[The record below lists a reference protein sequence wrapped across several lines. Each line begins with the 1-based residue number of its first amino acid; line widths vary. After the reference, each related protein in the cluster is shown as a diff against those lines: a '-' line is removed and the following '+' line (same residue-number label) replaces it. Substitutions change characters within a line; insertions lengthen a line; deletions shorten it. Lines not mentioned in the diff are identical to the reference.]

1 MNIVILGCG
10 LVGKAIVHDLSIHS
24 TADLTVVDAREEALS
39 QVKGLP
45 RVQTRQQS
53 LGEEK
58 DVESVVAGADLV
70 IGALPGFMG
79 FEVLRS
85 VIRAGRNVV
94 DISFFPEDA
103 LALDDLAREHG
114 VTAVVDC
121 GLAPGLSNLILG
133 HAVAE
138 WDEVQAF
145 SCYVGGLPRV
155 RTLPYE
161 YKAVFSP
168 IDVLEEY
175 TRPARLRERGE
186 TVVRE
191 ALSEVEHLEFPG
203 VGTLEAFN
211 TDGLRTLLQ
220 TVDVPDMKEKTLRYP
235 GHAEKMRLL
244 RDTGFFSP
252 EPVEARGVK
261 IRPLDLTASLLFPK
275 WKLEEGE
282 EDLTVMRVEL
292 RGRRNRSDV
301 SLQYELFD
309 SYDAA
314 SGMTSMARTTGYTCA
329 VTALLMLDGKITGPG
344 IIPPEYLP
352 RNEGVFSAVMDG
364 MAERGVRFKVSG
376 DGS

>member
-1 MNIVILGCG
+1 MNVVILGCG

-24 TADLTVVDAREEALS
+24 TADLTVVDARKEALVH
-39 QVKGLP
+39 VKTLP
-45 RVQTRQQS
+45 RVQLLHQS
-53 LGEEK
+53 VNDER
-58 DVESVVAGADLV
+58 DVEAAIAGADLV

-85 VIRAGRNVV
+85 VIRAGKNVV

-103 LALDDLAREHG
+103 MALDDLAKERG

-121 GLAPGLSNLILG
+121 GLAPGLSNLVLG
-133 HAVAE
+133 QAIVE
-138 WDEVQAF
+138 WDEVQVF
-145 SCYVGGLPRV
+145 NCYVGGLPRA

-252 EPVEARGVK
+252 DPVEVRGGK
-261 IRPLDLTASLLFPK
+261 IRPLDLTARLLCAK

-282 EDLTVMRVEL
+282 EDLTVMRVEI
-292 RGRRNRSDV
+292 RGRRNRFDV
-301 SLQYELFD
+301 SMKYEL
-309 SYDAA
+309 YDYYDVA
-314 SGMTSMARTTGYTCA
+314 SGITSMARTTGYTCA
-329 VTALLMLDGKITGPG
+329 VTALLLLDGKIAGPG
-344 IIPPEYLP
+344 VIPPEYLP
-352 RNEGVFSAVMDG
+352 RNNGVFSAIMTGLAD
-364 MAERGVRFKVSG
+364 RGVRFNVNG
-376 DGS
+376 AGS